1 MGRLTRST
9 WMVAHLTTVS
19 RMELSGH
26 GLIQLLCIIC
36 IYLSHYLFID
46 LYVSLTGI
54 RVTIMLE

>member
-1 MGRLTRST
+1 
-9 WMVAHLTTVS
+9 MVAHLTTVS

-54 RVTIMLE
+54 RVIIMLE